1 MDWRSSLKQDPIPVL
16 LSSRNEALR
25 YFTLRDLTGG
35 VPRPLRE
42 LWLLPEVTRMLRT
55 QKGNGAWGYHGGSE
69 RIRSRNEYDQLET
82 FRVVRELVEKYGL
95 TNENQALRNAAEF
108 LFSCQTEEGDF
119 RGIAGNQYVP
129 YYSAAIMELL
139 IKGGYD
145 KDPRIEK
152 GFTWLTSMRQRD
164 GGWAFPLRTGGGK
177 LAWSTTLRS
186 SRIEPDLSKPFSH
199 LVTGMVLRAFAAH
212 PTHRKSEEAK
222 VAGEL
227 LASRFF
233 QADKYS
239 DRRSAS
245 FWTTFSYPFWFT
257 DLLSSLDSLSLMG
270 FDRNHP
276 QVRKGLEW
284 FSDRQGKTGVWKLSL
299 RIMAREKEPDLWIT
313 LAICRVFERFYM

>member
-1 MDWRSSLKQDPIPVL
+1 MR
-16 LSSRNEALR
+16 A
-25 YFTLRDLTGG
+25 
-35 VPRPLRE
+35 
-42 LWLLPEVTRMLRT
+42 
-55 QKGNGAWGYHGGSE
+55 QKANGAWGYHVGSE
-69 RIRSRNEYDQLET
+69 RIRSRNDYDQLET
-82 FRVVRELVEKYGL
+82 FRVVRVLVEKYGL
-95 TNENQALRNAAEF
+95 NDENQALRKAAEF

-139 IKGGYD
+139 IKGGYA

-152 GFTWLTSMRQRD
+152 GFRWLTSMRQRD
-164 GGWAFPLRTGGGK
+164 GGWAFPLRTGGGN
-177 LAWSTTLRS
+177 LAWSRTLRS
-186 SRIEPDLSKPFSH
+186 TRIEPDLSKPFSH

-212 PTHRKSEEAK
+212 PVHRRSEEAK
-222 VAGEL
+222 AAGEL

-239 DRRSAS
+239 DRRSPR

-257 DLLSSLDSLSLMG
+257 DLLSSLDSLSMLG

-276 QVRKGLEW
+276 QIRKGLEW
-284 FSDRQGKTGVWKLSL
+284 FSDRQGKTGIWKLSL

-313 LAICRVFERFYM
+313 LAICRVFQRFSG